1 MAVGPTGIPL
11 FAIDIAGGFGL
22 LSVAISTLPILR
34 GWQWRGISSFSS
46 FLPDSSTQRDKALSY
61 ECQPTMAGHSHLFL
75 DEGRGSTHAAM
86 GNFEHAMVG
95 QILKNIPPNLTDPTQ
110 PDRPDC
116 PDRPDT
122 TQTDRTTRPT
132 RPTPIF

>member
-34 GWQWRGISSFSS
+34 GWRWRGMSFFRSFS
-46 FLPDSSTQRDKALSY
+46 LDSSTQRDKALSY

-75 DEGRGSTHAAM
+75 DEGRGITHAAM
-86 GNFEHAMVG
+86 GKSHALYNG
-95 QILKNIPPNLTDPTQ
+95 QSISLDVFIH
-110 PDRPDC
+110 
-116 PDRPDT
+116 
-122 TQTDRTTRPT
+122 
-132 RPTPIF
+132 